1 MTPTIHETTPMW
13 SGWRCRRLRA
23 RLVGL
28 ACNEISPGERRSV
41 ESHLTSC
48 ARCRAALA
56 GLRDAAPL
64 LRSGVEA
71 PMLDEAFWRRQ
82 RHAVMSR
89 IRSEPE
95 PARAVRASRPWA
107 LAGLDSVRPLRAWV
121 PALTVATAV
130 LSLVLLRAP
139 LPWQEGV
146 PSAAAELDHLDAG
159 DLLSVADM
167 AGLSQLA
174 GDPVV
179 DAAQN
184 TAGDAVLPDL
194 SDDDLDALTQLVGER
209 AR

>member
-1 MTPTIHETTPMW
+1 
-13 SGWRCRRLRA
+13 
-23 RLVGL
+23 
-28 ACNEISPGERRSV
+28 
-41 ESHLTSC
+41 
-48 ARCRAALA
+48 
-56 GLRDAAPL
+56 
-64 LRSGVEA
+64 
-71 PMLDEAFWRRQ
+71 MLDEAFWRRQ

-95 PARAVRASRPWA
+95 PARAARASRPWG
-107 LAGLDSVRPLRAWV
+107 LAGLGRTRSWVAWV

-130 LSLVLLRAP
+130 LSLVVLRPP
-139 LPWQEGV
+139 LPWQDRV
-146 PSAAAELDHLDAG
+146 PSAAAELDRLDDG

-194 SDDDLDALTQLVGER
+194 SDDDLDALAQLVGQR